1 MAITKPARDIFAVL
15 VAYAGVEDTKANRED
30 FGRFYE
36 NRELYDPRFIRPS
49 GFPGRIRYC
58 KAGDG
63 WSLED
68 RPMTKEER
76 DGGGAG
82 RGGCVAIFSSESRRP
97 WPRSTLAAH
106 GDG

>member
-82 RGGCVAIFSSESRRP
+82 RVRGDFLKRVEKALAPFNSRGSR
-97 WPRSTLAAH
+97 
-106 GDG
+106 